1 MDNNKG
7 TCQKLL
13 SGFFSVKGGV
23 PPLSAKLFW
32 AQWLSVKGGTPNSVK
47 EKNAKKTA
55 IFGQKTLILAL
66 FGPFFREIFWRR
78 SVNGKNPLSS
88 FWWVPSKSVS
98 KDIFKRNCCRILTQS
113 KQRPSRPYPLPDCY
127 WWSFQSSPYV
137 QQAKPWRRNYQ
148 VLHHTHCLPLKISF
162 FREKEFHQFNKLAS
176 QLDSLW
182 CQWSPG
188 DIKDSQR
195 FQHLRQMVQ

>member
-1 MDNNKG
+1 MKHSTKPSEPGGGIQVYNSIFKSEVYSMLIDCLLACLWNQSFQTWFGNIARQQG
-7 TCQKLL
+7 TWQETQN
-13 SGFFSVKGGV
+13 
-23 PPLSAKLFW
+23 PNREMTHLF
-32 AQWLSVKGGTPNSVK
+32 
-47 EKNAKKTA
+47 E
-55 IFGQKTLILAL
+55 
-66 FGPFFREIFWRR
+66 
-78 SVNGKNPLSS
+78 
-88 FWWVPSKSVS
+88 PSKSVS

-113 KQRPSRPYPLPDCY
+113 KQRPSRPYPLPDFYCR
-127 WWSFQSSPYV
+127 SFPSSPYV

-162 FREKEFHQFNKLAS
+162 FREKEFHQSNQLAS

-188 DIKDSQR
+188 DIKDSQM